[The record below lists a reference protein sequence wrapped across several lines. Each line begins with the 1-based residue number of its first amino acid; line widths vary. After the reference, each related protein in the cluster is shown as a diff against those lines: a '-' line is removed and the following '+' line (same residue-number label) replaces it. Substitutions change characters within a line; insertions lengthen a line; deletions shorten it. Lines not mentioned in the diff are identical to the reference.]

1 MLKLNVFGLVG
12 NKMKTTQFIIFSL
25 SFLLLFSCK
34 ETEANKDYYHLPTYS
49 KSKNVQAVVEIP
61 AGTNH
66 KIEYDKISRKFVI
79 DSTEGK
85 ARIIDFL
92 PYLGNYGF
100 IPSTYS
106 DPEKGGDGDALDVLI
121 IGENLATGSIVEIIP
136 IALLELSDDGESD
149 NKIIAIPA
157 DKKNRI
163 IKAANFDDF
172 STKYPEI
179 RKMIGTWFE
188 NYDLNDEVQILRWT
202 GEEAAKKEISKW
214 QSLP

>member
-1 MLKLNVFGLVG
+1 
-12 NKMKTTQFIIFSL
+12 MKTTPFIIFSL

-49 KSKNVQAVVEIP
+49 NSKNVQAVVEIP

-66 KIEYDKISRKFVI
+66 KIEYDKISRKFVV
-79 DSTEGK
+79 DSAEGK

-121 IGENLATGSIVEIIP
+121 LGENIPSGSIVEIIP

-157 DKKNRI
+157 EEKSRI

-172 STKYPEI
+172 STQYPEI

-214 QSLP
+214 QSAP

>member
-1 MLKLNVFGLVG
+1 MKVTPIFLLV
-12 NKMKTTQFIIFSL
+12 IV
-25 SFLLLFSCK
+25 SFLIVGCN
-34 ETEANKDYYHLPTYS
+34 ETKKNKDYYHLPTYS
-49 KSKNVQAVVEIP
+49 KTEQIQAVVEIP

-66 KIEYDKISRKFVI
+66 KIEYDKISRKFVV
-79 DSTEGK
+79 DSAEGK

-106 DPEKGGDGDALDVLI
+106 DPKKGGDGDALDVLI
-121 IGENLATGSIVEIIP
+121 LGENLATGSVVEIIP
-136 IALLELSDDGESD
+136 IAMLALSDQGESD

-157 DKKNRI
+157 DEKYRI

-172 STKYPEI
+172 STNYPEI

-188 NYDLNDEVQILRWT
+188 NYDLNNEVKILRWT
-202 GEEAAKKEISKW
+202 GENAAFAEIKKW
-214 QSLP
+214 QTQ

>member
-1 MLKLNVFGLVG
+1 MPKLNVFGLVG
-12 NKMKTTQFIIFSL
+12 NKMKITP
-25 SFLLLFSCK
+25 LLLFSVGLLFFFSCNTK
-34 ETEANKDYYHLPTYS
+34 EESKDYYHLPTYS
-49 KSKNVQAVVEIP
+49 ETNNIQAVIEIP

-79 DSTEGK
+79 DSAEGK
-85 ARIIDFL
+85 ARIINFL

-106 DPEKGGDGDALDVLI
+106 NPEKGGDGDALDVLI
-121 IGENLATGSIVEIIP
+121 LGENIPTGSVVEIIP
-136 IALLELSDDGESD
+136 IALLELSDNGESD
-149 NKIIAIPA
+149 NKIIAIPREE
-157 DKKNRI
+157 KNRI

-188 NYDLNDEVQILRWT
+188 NYDLNDEVKILRWT
-202 GEEAAKKEISKW
+202 GEESAKSEIEKW
-214 QSLP
+214 RTHP